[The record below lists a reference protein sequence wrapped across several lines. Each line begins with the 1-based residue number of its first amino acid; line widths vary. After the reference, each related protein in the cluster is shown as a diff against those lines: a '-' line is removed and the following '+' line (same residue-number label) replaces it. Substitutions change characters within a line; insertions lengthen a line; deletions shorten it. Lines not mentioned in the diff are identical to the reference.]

1 MTIADTIADL
11 ERKHAES
18 TSGEWHRDYTTIYTD
33 IDLGMQNHQVSHR
46 RAWWTGERFEE
57 P

>member
-18 TSGEWHRDYTTIYTD
+18 TSGEWHRDHTTIYTD
-33 IDLGMQNHQVSHR
+33 IDLECLSRSLAQSKGKSHDG
-46 RAWWTGERFEE
+46 T
-57 P
+57 